1 MSMQQRSGYKV
12 GGDPGN
18 IGHWFE
24 KATGIAMLLAL
35 SAMVFMRRKVGL
47 RKLGVGTLVS
57 MTLSML
63 VASWFHNLHFSF
75 LGGISSGSDDS
86 LFYFAL
92 AALGIGLWGRRKR
105 KEEIRRGEPGHTFSH
120 GVTWFDFLPIRE
132 DFIYRFV
139 DPAVVFL
146 AGAVLHKLN
155 LALGSWLMAAGI
167 AFAIVEHAVYAK
179 GEEQFFN
186 DLDTNLEAQLR
197 AGIMSRFANHEA
209 APLMRGGE
217 ETSIATGADAQLAA
231 EIEKRRKNNVEGRI
245 Q

>member
-1 MSMQQRSGYKV
+1 MSTQQRPGYKV
-12 GGDPGN
+12 GSDPGN
-18 IGHWFE
+18 VGHLFD
-24 KATGIAMLLAL
+24 KATGIAMLVAL

-47 RKLGVGTLVS
+47 RKLGIGTLVS
-57 MTLSML
+57 MTLCML
-63 VASWFHNLHFSF
+63 AASWFHNLHFSF
-75 LGGISSGSDDS
+75 LGGITSGGDDS

-92 AALGIGLWGRRKR
+92 VALGIGLWGRRKR
-105 KEEIRRGEPGHTFSH
+105 KEEIRRGEPGHTFSQ

-146 AGAVLHKLN
+146 TGAVLHKLG

-186 DLDTNLEAQLR
+186 DLDTSLEAQLR

-209 APLMRGGE
+209 VPLRDGE
-217 ETSIATGADAQLAA
+217 ETTIATGADAQLAA
-231 EIEKRRKNNVEGRI
+231 EIEKRRRNSVEGRI